1 MKLSLAK
8 LETVLTAI
16 HQTPHQL
23 VLEFAGAGA
32 GALAWLHGVG
42 GSSRTVLEAT
52 DRYAYPSL
60 VEAIGFQP
68 KQVTSSDVAQALAR
82 GAFKR
87 ARNLAGSDTP
97 VIGLGC
103 TATIATDRA
112 KRGDHRCQVAVCDSQ
127 GVQTYSLTMIKGRR
141 NRLEEENLVSLLIL
155 RAIADAVGVAGLPEP
170 DLIGDEVIEVSFEPV
185 AFLRRFVNGDVD
197 WVSIAPDGKLSANKT
212 LPGIAIL
219 SGSFNPLHDGHR
231 QLVQVVGEMV
241 GQPIYFELP
250 LVNAD
255 KAPIALLEAR
265 RRSTQFAGY
274 ATLIYTRARL
284 FDEKAALF
292 PNSIFILGADTAERL
307 VQLRFYND
315 DPAQLDA
322 ALNSLKTAGCRIY
335 VAGRLQGE
343 TFLTLKDLDLP
354 HAYQDLFE
362 EIPSSRFRV
371 DISSSQLRAM
381 RSSTNS

>member
-1 MKLSLAK
+1 
-8 LETVLTAI
+8 
-16 HQTPHQL
+16 
-23 VLEFAGAGA
+23 
-32 GALAWLHGVG
+32 
-42 GSSRTVLEAT
+42 
-52 DRYAYPSL
+52 
-60 VEAIGFQP
+60 
-68 KQVTSSDVAQALAR
+68 
-82 GAFKR
+82 
-87 ARNLAGSDTP
+87 
-97 VIGLGC
+97 
-103 TATIATDRA
+103 
-112 KRGDHRCQVAVCDSQ
+112 
-127 GVQTYSLTMIKGRR
+127 MIKGRR

-197 WVSIAPDGKLSANKT
+197 WVSIAPNGKLSANKT

-231 QLVQVVGEMV
+231 QLAQVVSEMV

-292 PNSIFILGADTAERL
+292 PNGIFILGADTAERL

-362 EIPSSRFRV
+362 EIPPSRFRV